1 MSNEETK
8 FIIMKKILLIFLLLP
23 FISFS
28 QSQEIN
34 GISFNAPNGF
44 IKTGDL
50 EWNKGNE
57 NVFVQYM
64 KGNLIDKIQAK
75 SACEKGS
82 RGSDFLIFD
91 VLEISGKNYD
101 ICIQKGKN
109 TLLIGSTQVYK
120 SGYTYTIIVTSNPD
134 DYQAL
139 GYLIGYMTTRI
150 QMF

>member
-8 FIIMKKILLIFLLLP
+8 FIIMRKILLIFLLLP

-44 IKTGDL
+44 KKTGDL
-50 EWNKGNE
+50 EWN
-57 NVFVQYM
+57 
-64 KGNLIDKIQAK
+64 
-75 SACEKGS
+75 
-82 RGSDFLIFD
+82 
-91 VLEISGKNYD
+91 
-101 ICIQKGKN
+101 KGKN

-120 SGYTYTIIVTSNPD
+120 SGYTYTIMVTSNPD